1 MARILVAEDDRAVRE
16 FVKRA
21 LDHRGHGVTTVEDGL
36 QALTVLQT

>member
-21 LDHRGHGVTTVEDGL
+21 LDHRGHDVTTVEDGL
-36 QALTVLQT
+36 QALTVL